1 MPDPVSGWLARVSR
15 RAMIVGGAAVA
26 GSAFGQSTAPGLTR
40 TAGQIDAAARQA
52 IADGACPGVQIAA
65 FRNGVLLYAAGIGL
79 ANLETM
85 SAVTPKTI
93 FRIGS
98 LTKQFAA
105 AAIIKLA
112 SQGKLRVAD
121 AAADYLPGLKRLPAM
136 TLLELM
142 NHTAGL
148 HDDAQEGSAS
158 PGTAAPPSQ
167 VELAERIA
175 GQHKPL
181 DFGSGTAWLYSNSN
195 YIVLGAVIEKV
206 TERTL
211 SDALDALI
219 FRPVGLRDTA
229 IDHGGDVVRYRA
241 SGYTA
246 LEGKARAFANADYIQ
261 ISEAGG
267 AGAMRSNAND
277 LVKWHHALLS
287 GELFE
292 ARWLDLMMIPGRLRD
307 GRLSGAN
314 RFSPSDANYG
324 EVQYACGLLVQS
336 GGAHGRV
343 ISHNGF
349 INGFAA
355 TLESYPDKGATFAV
369 LCNGDVGPALPF
381 RAIRRAVV
389 GIL

>member
-1 MPDPVSGWLARVSR
+1 MRVSR
-15 RAMIVGGAAVA
+15 RAMIVGGVAVA
-26 GSAFGQSTAPGLTR
+26 GSAVGRSTAPGPTR
-40 TAGQIDAAARQA
+40 IVGQIDAAARQA

-65 FRNGVLLYAAGIGL
+65 FRNGAVLYAAGLGL

-85 SAVTPKTI
+85 SAVTPRTI

-98 LTKQFAA
+98 LTKQFTA

-112 SQGKLRVAD
+112 SLGKLGVGD
-121 AAADYLPGLKRLPAM
+121 AVADYLPGMKRLPAM

-148 HDDAQEGSAS
+148 HEDAQEGSVS
-158 PGTAAPPSQ
+158 PGTAAAPSQ
-167 VELAERIA
+167 IDLAERIA
-175 GQHKPL
+175 GQAKPL
-181 DFGSGTAWLYSNSN
+181 DFNSGTAWLYSNSN

-206 TERTL
+206 TGQTL
-211 SDALDALI
+211 SDALGSLV
-219 FRPVGLRDTA
+219 FRPLGLRDTTM
-229 IDHGGDVVRYRA
+229 DHVADVVRNRA
-241 SGYTA
+241 SGYTVV
-246 LEGKARAFANADYIQ
+246 EGKTPAFANADYFQ

-287 GELFE
+287 GGLFG
-292 ARWLDLMMIPGRLRD
+292 ARWLATMTTPGRLRD

-314 RFSPSDANYG
+314 RFSPDDANYAD
-324 EVQYACGLLVQS
+324 VQYACGLLVQS
-336 GGAHGRV
+336 GGSHGRV

-355 TLESYPDKGATFAV
+355 TLESYPDKGVTFAV
-369 LCNGDVGPALPF
+369 LCNSDVGPALPF